1 MSQGR
6 VALYVIMGGGFRENF
21 PQCFFQYFSIFALVY
36 EHRELEYVTKATC
49 DPAHL

>member
-6 VALYVIMGGGFRENF
+6 VVLYVIMGGIQGK
-21 PQCFFQYFSIFALVY
+21 FFQCFSIFALVY